1 MRLINDPVNFKIALQ
16 KKKKRERYLAIRGY
30 RILSH
35 FNQSAVLREY
45 TRREE
50 MAVFRVTTS
59 NKPKT

>member
-16 KKKKRERYLAIRGY
+16 KKKKERYLTIRGY

-35 FNQSAVLREY
+35 FNQSAVLHEY